1 MSTASAST
9 NGHASH
15 ASESELS
22 KLDEVKKSIG
32 ASIQSLGKLL
42 HASREPLPTETGDGS
57 QLPEE
62 EHIAGLGEKF
72 ATAIRDATTAGW
84 GGITNVIKAAEGMHD
99 GGNIDDKKYLMEYLI
114 QIAAKIPDDVVSNKI
129 TDTMITTLWQDL
141 SHPPETLMGPEF
153 EYRQPDGSNNCYK
166 NPQIGAAGMPYAR
179 TVNPKTLQPGNMPD
193 PGVLFDTLMARNE
206 PKEHPNK
213 MTASRPAM
221 LTTDSR
227 TPLLTSILR
236 LCMAVVGKTRSE

>member
-99 GGNIDDKKYLMEYLI
+99 GGNIDDKKYLMEYLPMMLSATRL
-114 QIAAKIPDDVVSNKI
+114 QIP
-129 TDTMITTLWQDL
+129 
-141 SHPPETLMGPEF
+141 
-153 EYRQPDGSNNCYK
+153 
-166 NPQIGAAGMPYAR
+166 
-179 TVNPKTLQPGNMPD
+179 
-193 PGVLFDTLMARNE
+193 
-206 PKEHPNK
+206 
-213 MTASRPAM
+213 
-221 LTTDSR
+221 
-227 TPLLTSILR
+227 
-236 LCMAVVGKTRSE
+236 